1 MPLISM
7 RQTITITKAAKSSG
21 WGHSSP
27 GAELTV
33 TARVSEQTK
42 TVTNQFGDET
52 VSSMTILI
60 DKLADVSYDDE
71 ITYTNELG
79 VTIKRKPIAIQP
91 KRGLSGKALIT
102 EVNV

>member
-1 MPLISM
+1 
-7 RQTITITKAAKSSG
+7 
-21 WGHSSP
+21 
-27 GAELTV
+27 
-33 TARVSEQTK
+33 
-42 TVTNQFGDET
+42 
-52 VSSMTILI
+52 MTIYL